1 MPFRISF
8 VVGGMKLCEAIE
20 DSLQLAV
27 WNSLAIHF
35 KNV

>member
-20 DSLQLAV
+20 AFLQLVA
-27 WNSLAIHF
+27 WNSLAF
-35 KNV
+35 